1 MLPPLGVVTVP
12 FPEAIHYI
20 LWRWSVTL
28 PWSNRGQIEYSS
40 RGSPSFFC
48 VFSILWAQAAAR
60 FFLTTMSPPDAFSK
74 ALLADGIVSV
84 EQLNEATR
92 VAGSSGKKV
101 HDEVIRL
108 GYAPGEK
115 VLKALAKAH
124 RLKCIDLTG
133 MTVPQEVI
141 SLLPES
147 VAREN
152 AIFPVA
158 ESGNA
163 LRVATSDPTDID
175 TQDKLRF
182 ILNRDVELVLA
193 PREQIIEAINRHYGS
208 GDGESA
214 DSMLQEFTDTAI
226 DFTETAIEQA
236 AVQNAEESSD
246 APVVKLVNLIITEA
260 VQLRASDIHIE
271 PFEDRVRIRYRIDGR
286 LVERDNPPRRLLG
299 AILSRIKILSKL
311 DIAERRRPQDG
322 RIKLTADGKD
332 YDLRVSVLP
341 TNHGQSVVMRILDKE
356 NIRVGIR
363 QLGLSESDFRTFKN
377 LIRRPNGIILVTG
390 PTGSG
395 KTTTLYASLNEL
407 NRPDTKI
414 ITAEDP
420 VEYYLAGINQVE
432 VRHNIGL
439 DFARIIRSMLRQA
452 PNVILVGEMRDTE
465 TAQMGIQASLTG
477 HLVFSTLHTNDAPGA
492 ITRMINMGVPA
503 YLVASSVIAVL
514 AQRLVRINCP
524 KCKQPFQPLDTQI
537 EAAGITPEMLQGA
550 TFMKGRGCAHCQ
562 KSGYKGR
569 LGIFEMMVMSNK
581 LRELAFQG
589 APTQDI
595 RRAAVSQGMRVM
607 FNDGILKVLR
617 GITTFDE
624 VFRVSKRAE
633 E

>member
-1 MLPPLGVVTVP
+1 M
-12 FPEAIHYI
+12 
-20 LWRWSVTL
+20 
-28 PWSNRGQIEYSS
+28 
-40 RGSPSFFC
+40 
-48 VFSILWAQAAAR
+48 
-60 FFLTTMSPPDAFSK
+60 DAF
-74 ALLADGIVSV
+74 ATLLVSEGIISA
-84 EQLNEATR
+84 EQLAEAVR
-92 VAGSSGKKV
+92 MAQSSGKKV
-101 HDEVIRL
+101 QDEVVRL
-108 GYAPGEK
+108 GYAPGAR
-115 VLKALAKAH
+115 VMKALATAYRHKFVD
-124 RLKCIDLTG
+124 RG
-133 MTVPQEVI
+133 TVDVAEEVI
-141 SLLPES
+141 GLLPES

-152 AIFPVA
+152 TIFPLA
-158 ESGNA
+158 ESGGT
-163 LRVATSDPTDID
+163 LRIATCDPTDMD
-175 TQDKLRF
+175 AQEKLRF
-182 ILNRDVELVLA
+182 ILNREIEMAIA
-193 PREQIIEAINRHYGS
+193 PREQIVEAINRNYGLS
-208 GDGESA
+208 DGESA

-226 DFTETAIEQA
+226 DFTETALEQDA
-236 AVQNAEESSD
+236 AAEEEDQSD

-260 VQLRASDIHIE
+260 VQLRASDIHVE

-299 AILSRIKILSKL
+299 AILSRIKILAKL

-341 TNHGQSVVMRILDKE
+341 TNHGQSVVMRILDKD

-363 QLGLSESDFRTFKN
+363 QLGLSENDFRQFKN

-432 VRHNIGL
+432 IRHSIGL
-439 DFARIIRSMLRQA
+439 DFARVIRAMLRQA

-492 ITRMINMGVPA
+492 ITRMIDMGVPA

-514 AQRLVRINCP
+514 AQRLVRVNCT
-524 KCKQPFQPLDTQI
+524 KCKQPYQPLDTQI

-550 TFMKGRGCAHCQ
+550 TFMKGRGCSHCQ

-569 LGIFEMMVMSNK
+569 LGIFELMIMTNK
-581 LRELAFQG
+581 IREMAFQG
-589 APTQDI
+589 AATQEI

-607 FNDGILKVLR
+607 FDDGIAKALR
-617 GITTFDE
+617 GITTLDE
-624 VFRVSKRAE
+624 VFRVSKRTE
-633 E
+633 